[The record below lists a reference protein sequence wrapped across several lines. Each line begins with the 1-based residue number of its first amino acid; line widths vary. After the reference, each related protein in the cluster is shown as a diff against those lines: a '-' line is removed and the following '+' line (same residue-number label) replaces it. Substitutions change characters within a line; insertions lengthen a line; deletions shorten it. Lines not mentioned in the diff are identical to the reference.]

1 LFHLFG
7 EEDLGVAQAVA
18 VAVEVGALE
27 GRFGGGCHAAA
38 VGDEG
43 SHCDTIQAFTALRA
57 HTQDGLYPEN
67 DCKLVDR
74 KWIGITPLHG
84 G

>member
-1 LFHLFG
+1 MFHLFG
-7 EEDLGVAQAVA
+7 EEDLGVVQAVA

-43 SHCDTIQAFTALRA
+43 SHLTHDCRVINDALVLQM
-57 HTQDGLYPEN
+57 TN
-67 DCKLVDR
+67 NNNN
-74 KWIGITPLHG
+74 
-84 G
+84 